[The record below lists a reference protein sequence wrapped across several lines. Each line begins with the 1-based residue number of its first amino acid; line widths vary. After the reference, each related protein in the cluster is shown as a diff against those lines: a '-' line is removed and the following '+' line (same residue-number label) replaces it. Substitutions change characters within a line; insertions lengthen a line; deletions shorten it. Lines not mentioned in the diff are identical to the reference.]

1 MAERNVREPEQPVN
15 YAMLS
20 LFQYLASILVILVHC
35 QRLFEN
41 EVLHFT
47 QKSMFGR
54 MAVPFFLISSAF
66 MLKSSLAKKQDMKLY
81 IKRILKQY
89 LLWSGIYVPYAL
101 AYFWTLPVQKHYAPL
116 ALLAGLLYIGLCY
129 QLWYIPAFLLG
140 LLLVHYVYRKWGAR
154 KTGIFL
160 LLLYVMGSIE
170 TYYAYFSHS
179 WLTQS
184 FDAYAKIFFTT
195 RNGLFYTPIFVYLG
209 YLLYDYRQSS
219 IFRKDYGKKLFL
231 SGLLLLLDGWIVF
244 IHQGIDKNF
253 FLALPLFAL
262 FLVNWILRTRIGQN
276 WHLYHLKEL
285 SVLYFFLHP
294 IFIESSFYLL
304 QKNRFCQMAAGKN
317 CIFANLALDS
327 SKRRSHFIGS
337 EALVLAAKTY
347 KGNGM
352 TNES

>member
-20 LFQYLASILVILVHC
+20 LFQYMASILVILVHC

-129 QLWYIPAFLLG
+129 QLF
-140 LLLVHYVYRKWGAR
+140 KQ
-154 KTGIFL
+154 
-160 LLLYVMGSIE
+160 
-170 TYYAYFSHS
+170 FSYPELAS
-179 WLTQS
+179 VFVSYLCFTFAS
-184 FDAYAKIFFTT
+184 AVKFFPSSVSAK
-195 RNGLFYTPIFVYLG
+195 N
-209 YLLYDYRQSS
+209 
-219 IFRKDYGKKLFL
+219 
-231 SGLLLLLDGWIVF
+231 
-244 IHQGIDKNF
+244 
-253 FLALPLFAL
+253 
-262 FLVNWILRTRIGQN
+262 
-276 WHLYHLKEL
+276 
-285 SVLYFFLHP
+285 
-294 IFIESSFYLL
+294 
-304 QKNRFCQMAAGKN
+304 
-317 CIFANLALDS
+317 
-327 SKRRSHFIGS
+327 
-337 EALVLAAKTY
+337 
-347 KGNGM
+347 
-352 TNES
+352 

>member
-1 MAERNVREPEQPVN
+1 MAERNVRETEQPVN

-20 LFQYLASILVILVHC
+20 LFQYMASILGILVHC

-129 QLWYIPAFLLG
+129 
-140 LLLVHYVYRKWGAR
+140 RKWGVR

-160 LLLYVMGSIE
+160 LLLYVVGSIE

-195 RNGLFYTPIFVYLG
+195 RNGIFYTPIFIYLG
-209 YLLYDYRQSS
+209 YLLYDYQQSS

-304 QKNRFCQMAAGKN
+304 QKTD
-317 CIFANLALDS
+317 FAKWQQGRIVFLLTLLLTHLSAEVILLAR
-327 SKRRSHFIGS
+327 KRLFLKQRLTKEIG
-337 EALVLAAKTY
+337 
-347 KGNGM
+347 
-352 TNES
+352 

>member
-1 MAERNVREPEQPVN
+1 MAERNVREPEQPIN

-35 QRLFEN
+35 QRLFEH
-41 EVLHFT
+41 EALHFI

-66 MLKSSLAKKQDMKLY
+66 ILKSSLAKKQEMKVY
-81 IKRILKQY
+81 IKRVLKQY
-89 LLWSGIYVPYAL
+89 LLWSGIYIPYAL
-101 AYFWTLPVQKHYAPL
+101 VYFGSLPVPKHYAPL
-116 ALLAGLLYIGLCY
+116 GLLAGLLYIGLCY

-140 LLLVHYVYRKWGAR
+140 LLLVHYFYRKWGAR
-154 KTGIFL
+154 KTGVFL

-170 TYYAYFSHS
+170 TYYAYFSNS

-184 FDAYAKIFFTT
+184 FDAYAKVFFTT
-195 RNGLFYTPIFVYLG
+195 RNGIFYTPIFVYLG
-209 YLLYDYRQSS
+209 YLLYDYRHFSL
-219 IFRKDYGKKLFL
+219 FRDNFGKKLFL

-262 FLVNWILRTRIGQN
+262 FLVNWVLRTRIGQK
-276 WHLYHLKEL
+276 WRLYHLKEL

-304 QKNRFCQMAAGKN
+304 QKTD
-317 CIFANLALDS
+317 FAKWQQGRLVFLLTLFLTHLSAEVILLAR
-327 SKRRSHFIGS
+327 KRLFLKQRLTKGIG
-337 EALVLAAKTY
+337 
-347 KGNGM
+347 
-352 TNES
+352 

>member
-1 MAERNVREPEQPVN
+1 MAERNVRETEQPVN

-41 EVLHFT
+41 EILHFT

-66 MLKSSLAKKQDMKLY
+66 MLKSSLAKKQEMKLY
-81 IKRILKQY
+81 IKRVLKQY

-101 AYFWTLPVQKHYAPL
+101 AYFWTLPVQKHFAPL

-160 LLLYVMGSIE
+160 LLLYVVGSIE
-170 TYYAYFSHS
+170 TYYAYFSNS

-195 RNGLFYTPIFVYLG
+195 RNGLFYTPIFIYLG
-209 YLLYDYRQSS
+209 YLLYDYQQSS
-219 IFRKDYGKKLFL
+219 IFRKDYGKNLFL

-262 FLVNWILRTRIGQN
+262 FLVNWILRTRIGQK
-276 WHLYHLKEL
+276 WQLYHLKEL

-304 QKNRFCQMAAGKN
+304 QKTD
-317 CIFANLALDS
+317 FAKWQQGRIVFLLTLLLTHLSAEVILLAR
-327 SKRRSHFIGS
+327 KRLFLQQR
-337 EALVLAAKTY
+337 LT
-347 KGNGM
+347 KGMG
-352 TNES
+352 

>member
-1 MAERNVREPEQPVN
+1 MAERNVRKPEQPVN

-20 LFQYLASILVILVHC
+20 LFQYMASILVILVHC

-140 LLLVHYVYRKWGAR
+140 LLLVHFLYKKLGPK
-154 KTGIFL
+154 KTFVL
-160 LLLYVMGSIE
+160 LLVLYALGAIE
-170 TYYAYFSHS
+170 TYHAYLAPSL
-179 WLTQS
+179 LTDWY
-184 FDAYAKIFFTT
+184 DAYAKLFFTS
-195 RNGLFYTPIFVYLG
+195 RNGLFYTPIFIYLG
-209 YLLYDYRQSS
+209 YFLADYRH
-219 IFRKDYGKKLFL
+219 IELLHKKCR
-231 SGLLLLLDGWIVF
+231 LLLLLSSLLLVAEGVLIYF
-244 IHQGIDKNF
+244 RQGLDKNF
-253 FLALPLFAL
+253 FFAL
-262 FLVNWILRTRIGQN
+262 IPFSFFLFNWLLKTRWKQEKN
-276 WHLYHLKEL
+276 WRHLKDL
-285 SVLYFFLHP
+285 SIFYFFLHP
-294 IFIESSFYLL
+294 IFIELSFFLL
-304 QKNRFCQMAAGKN
+304 SFQHLPKWEKGRWVFLLT
-317 CIFANLALDS
+317 IILTHLTS
-327 SKRRSHFIGS
+327 ELVIRWRR
-337 EALVLAAKTY
+337 
-347 KGNGM
+347 KG
-352 TNES
+352 

>member
-1 MAERNVREPEQPVN
+1 MAERIVRESEQSVN

-54 MAVPFFLISSAF
+54 MAVPFFLTSSAF

-81 IKRILKQY
+81 VKRILKQY

-101 AYFWTLPVQKHYAPL
+101 SYFWTLPVQKHYAPL

-140 LLLVHYVYRKWGAR
+140 LLLVHYVYRKWGVR

-160 LLLYVMGSIE
+160 LLLYVVGSIE

-184 FDAYAKIFFTT
+184 FDAYAKVFFTT
-195 RNGLFYTPIFVYLG
+195 RNGIFYTPIFIYLG
-209 YLLYDYRQSS
+209 YLLYDYRQPS

-262 FLVNWILRTRIGQN
+262 FLVNWILRTRIERFVF
-276 WHLYHLKEL
+276 LFASDFYRILFL
-285 SVLYFFLHP
+285 SAP
-294 IFIESSFYLL
+294 ED
-304 QKNRFCQMAAGKN
+304 RFCQMAAGKD

-327 SKRRSHFIGS
+327 SKRRSHFISS
-337 EALVLAAKTY
+337 ETLVLKAKTY

-352 TNES
+352 TIES

>member
-15 YAMLS
+15 YALLS

-66 MLKSSLAKKQDMKLY
+66 ILKSSLAKKQEMKVY
-81 IKRILKQY
+81 IKRVLKQY

-101 AYFWTLPVQKHYAPL
+101 AYFWTLPLPKHYAPL

-140 LLLVHYVYRKWGAR
+140 LLLVHYFYRKWGAR
-154 KTGIFL
+154 KTRLFL
-160 LLLYVMGSIE
+160 LLLYVIGSIE
-170 TYYAYFSHS
+170 TYYAYFSNS
-179 WLTQS
+179 WLTLS
-184 FDAYAKIFFTT
+184 FDAYAKVFFTT
-195 RNGLFYTPIFVYLG
+195 RNGIFYTPIFIYLG
-209 YLLYDYRQSS
+209 YLLYDYRHFSL
-219 IFRKDYGKKLFL
+219 FKDNFGKKLFL

-253 FLALPLFAL
+253 FLALPIFSL
-262 FLVNWILRTRIGQN
+262 FLVNWVLRTKVGQK
-276 WHLYHLKEL
+276 WRLYHLKEL

-304 QKNRFCQMAAGKN
+304 QKTD
-317 CIFANLALDS
+317 FAKWQQGRIVFLLTLLLTHLSAEVILLAR
-327 SKRRSHFIGS
+327 KRLFLKQRLTKGIG
-337 EALVLAAKTY
+337 
-347 KGNGM
+347 
-352 TNES
+352 